1 MFARPAVALLV
12 TSLGLLPL
20 LAHTESAV
28 TPRAIVA
35 RHVASLGGEA
45 RPLGPHRCPKQQ
57 QQQLEVERAAAGDH
71 LMDWAYPGFVSWVP
85 LQDGA
90 TLLAPLRSEA
100 S

>member
-1 MFARPAVALLV
+1 MFARPAVTLLV
-12 TSLGLLPL
+12 ASLALLPL

-28 TPRAIVA
+28 TPRAIVT

-45 RPLGPHRCPKQQ
+45 RAERPHRCPK
-57 QQQLEVERAAAGDH
+57 QQLEVERAAAGDH
-71 LMDWAYPGFVSWVP
+71 LMDWAYPGLVQWVP

-90 TLLAPLRSEA
+90 PLLAPLRSEP